1 MNLNTSLGCLLFFLL
16 VCLAGFQPRASCTLG
31 KHCFTELHLS
41 PTARPP
47 SPGYHA
53 VEQCWQ
59 TQSAPVW
66 NSLMMLYLSEV
77 QISVFLCWLLL
88 GGEMGTLF
96 ILSFQCLTGKSWW
109 AICKLNLP
117 ILPQTHRLW
126 LWNPGRMLKEFLF
139 DLLTLAHRWKWLWLE
154 DR

>member
-1 MNLNTSLGCLLFFLL
+1 MNLNTSLGCLLFFCLFALL
-16 VCLAGFQPRASCTLG
+16 DSSPGLHAPLAS
-31 KHCFTELHLS
+31 TELHLS
-41 PTARPP
+41 PTARPS

-117 ILPQTHRLW
+117 ILPQTHHLW

-139 DLLTLAHRWKWLWLE
+139 DLLTLAHRWKWPWLE